1 MGCYMYIDIHC
12 HLDKN
17 YYENIDEVIIN
28 AKNKDVN
35 KIIYNGCDI
44 DSNKE
49 VLRLIDKYD
58 SVYGAIG
65 FHPTEL
71 TDVSDEDY
79 LFLEDNIKNKKI
91 VAIGEIGLDY
101 HYDDTD
107 RELQQIHFRRQ
118 LELAKKY
125 DLPVIIHSRDSIQD
139 TYNILK
145 EYSVRGVLHCY
156 SGSVEMA
163 REFVKLGYFLSVGG
177 IVTFKNA
184 KNIIEVIKD
193 IDLSYILLETDS
205 PYLTPE
211 PYRKY
216 INEPMYIPVIA
227 EKIASIKGINV
238 ELVKEVTTNNALG
251 LFDF

>member
-1 MGCYMYIDIHC
+1 MYIDVHC
-12 HLDKN
+12 HLDSS
-17 YYENIDEVIIN
+17 YYNNIEEVITN
-28 AKNKDVN
+28 AKNNGVN
-35 KIIYNGCDI
+35 KLIYNGCDI
-44 DSNKE
+44 KTNKE
-49 VLRLIDKYD
+49 VIELINKYD
-58 SVYGAIG
+58 IVYGAIG

-71 TDVSDEDY
+71 DEIRDEDY
-79 LFLEDNIKNKKI
+79 IFLEDNIKNKKI

-101 HYDDTD
+101 HYEDTD
-107 RELQQIHFRRQ
+107 KEKQKYHFIKQ

-125 DLPVIIHSRDSIQD
+125 DLPVIVHSRDSIQD
-139 TYNILK
+139 TYDILK
-145 EYSVRGVLHCY
+145 KYSVKGILHCF

-163 REFVKLGYFLSVGG
+163 REFIKLGFYISVGG

-184 KNIIEVIKD
+184 KNIVEVIKN

-216 INEPMYIPVIA
+216 QNQPMYVPVIA
-227 EKIASIKGINV
+227 KKIAEIKGISV
-238 ELVKEVTTNNALG
+238 EEVRDVTTTNAVG

>member
-1 MGCYMYIDIHC
+1 MYVDVHC
-12 HLDKN
+12 HLDGC
-17 YYENIDEVIIN
+17 YYDNIDNVIIN
-28 AKNKDVN
+28 AKNNNVGKL
-35 KIIYNGCDI
+35 IYNGCDI
-44 DSNKE
+44 KTNKE
-49 VLRLIDKYD
+49 VIDLINKYD
-58 SVYGAIG
+58 FVYGAIG

-71 TDVSDEDY
+71 DNIKDDDY
-79 LFLEDNIKNKKI
+79 IFLEDNIKNKKI

-101 HYDDTD
+101 HYEDTD
-107 RELQQIHFRRQ
+107 KDKQKYHFIKQ

-125 DLPVIIHSRDSIQD
+125 NLPVIVHSRDSIQD

-145 EYSVRGVLHCY
+145 EYSVKGILHCY

-163 REFVKLGYFLSVGG
+163 KEFVKLGFLISVGG

-184 KNIIEVIKD
+184 KNIIDVIKN
-193 IDLSYILLETDS
+193 IDLSYLLLETDS

-216 INEPMYIPVIA
+216 KNEPKYIPVIA
-227 EKIASIKGINV
+227 SKIAEIKEISIEEV
-238 ELVKEVTTNNALG
+238 RDVTTSNAKR